1 MLSNPTPADE
11 FDVSAF
17 TVPTLYTYGNAGN
30 NILRSLRTSTWDAG
44 LLRDFKLSKL
54 REGAYLQFR
63 AEFFN
68 FRNTPIFGSP
78 VSDIQAPNAGQ
89 ILYSAGAPREIQF
102 ALKLEF

>member
-1 MLSNPTPADE
+1 
-11 FDVSAF
+11 
-17 TVPTLYTYGNAGN
+17 
-30 NILRSLRTSTWDAG
+30 LRTSTWDAG

-68 FRNTPIFGSP
+68 FRNTPIFSTP
-78 VSDIQAPNAGQ
+78 VTDVQASNAGQ
-89 ILYSAGAPREIQF
+89 ILSSAGAPREIQF